1 MALFKKVDRVLAAL
15 GNMKAMERLHVD
27 TVTEEK
33 MENVGGEKIAESDQG
48 VLFGGIEEL
57 NGYLFLETI
66 LLSKSN
72 LKTFK
77 GATIS
82 FEGDDSFQLKSDTQE
97 IESDFSNVSNRF
109 MTRVSFDITE
119 EDIER
124 IKNGSYD
131 SLVYTCKKTSL
142 VLARPK
148 NNEVE

>member
-15 GNMKAMERLHVD
+15 GNMKAMERLHID

-72 LKTFK
+72 
-77 GATIS
+77 
-82 FEGDDSFQLKSDTQE
+82 
-97 IESDFSNVSNRF
+97 
-109 MTRVSFDITE
+109 
-119 EDIER
+119 
-124 IKNGSYD
+124 
-131 SLVYTCKKTSL
+131 
-142 VLARPK
+142 
-148 NNEVE
+148 